1 MAPAAIV
8 PSPGAWESP
17 SGARPAWN
25 WVPPGHGLSPRLD
38 RVPRWVRI
46 WFGTPFIDRFA
57 YAWMWH
63 HGGWDVIP
71 PVEPGPENIGD
82 REPLVP
88 KPSPPTL
95 KMARDLTAD

>member
-1 MAPAAIV
+1 
-8 PSPGAWESP
+8 
-17 SGARPAWN
+17 
-25 WVPPGHGLSPRLD
+25 
-38 RVPRWVRI
+38 
-46 WFGTPFIDRFA
+46 
-57 YAWMWH
+57 MWH